1 MSRPANLIMTI
12 NIINIITITIINFIA
27 IIVIIVTIIIM
38 IMIVP
43 KVGIQSPQDRVRPG
57 LSQLRKASPGPT
69 VGRTP

>member
-1 MSRPANLIMTI
+1 MSTPVNVIMTI
-12 NIINIITITIINFIA
+12 TIIIINFIA
-27 IIVIIVTIIIM
+27 IIVIIITIIIM

-69 VGRTP
+69 VGHTPW

>member
-1 MSRPANLIMTI
+1 MSRPANVITI
-12 NIINIITITIINFIA
+12 ITIITITIINLIA
-27 IIVIIVTIIIM
+27 IIVIIITIIIM

-43 KVGIQSPQDRVRPG
+43 KVGIRNLQDRVRPG